1 MRKKISA
8 LLLSVALCITVMPAT
23 GFASEFTDQNETA
36 DEMALQTQAGDEE
49 IPFAGDAEESQETE
63 ITATPTEKPEITKAP
78 MPTAGPEITKAPM
91 PTAGPEI
98 TTTPMPTFGPEVT
111 TIPEPTTGPEATAT
125 PMPTVPSTPKPI
137 SVKWKAAKWL
147 NSTAAQLTMNTNT
160 DGVCYYKWIYDTEPR
175 PVLDDSSFSV
185 LTRANN
191 SFKISLKGL
200 KENKSVIVYLQIA
213 GADGRRSKIWHLT
226 LDQKNRPTP
235 TPTPAQNR
243 PTPTPAQNRPTPTPA
258 HTPVVPKVSDS
269 VVKGL
274 DSPLKFTP
282 GKFYNFSVIGAG
294 TTNSKPGEGD
304 VRWVPKYWSTSAN
317 PSGSQKNTSWKIG
330 SARGIATAGTYNLYV
345 FFQKQVYKKTAWK
358 ATNTI
363 SSVNYQFR
371 SAALSQAELKQPV
384 LNGTYNGTTGIVVK
398 WKNVSGVSGYK
409 IYRKDG
415 SSTKWTN
422 IATVKGSSTSS
433 YADRS
438 VKHGT
443 TYTYTVRAYKSSLL
457 SSYDKT
463 GTKIVRL
470 AAPVPYNPYSKA
482 SGQLTS
488 KWKKISAVSGY
499 QVQYA
504 TSKSFSGVKTVST
517 TATAKTVS
525 GLKKGSTYYVR
536 IRAYKKISGKTYYS
550 AWSST
555 KSIKTRK

>member
-78 MPTAGPEITKAPM
+78 IPTVGPEITKAPM

-125 PMPTVPSTPKPI
+125 PMPTVPPTPKPI
-137 SVKWKAAKWL
+137 SVKLEAAKWL
-147 NSTAAQLTMNTNT
+147 NSTAAQLTMNTDT

-191 SFKISLKGL
+191 NFKISLKGL
-200 KENKSVIVYLQIA
+200 KENKPVIVYLQIA
-213 GADGRRSKIWHLT
+213 GKDGRRSKIWRLT
-226 LDQKNRPTP
+226 LNQK
-235 TPTPAQNR
+235 NR
-243 PTPTPAQNRPTPTPA
+243 PTPTPAQNRLTPTPA

-330 SARGIATAGTYNLYV
+330 SARGIATARTYNLYV

-371 SAALSQAELKQPV
+371 SAALSQAESKQPV

>member
-78 MPTAGPEITKAPM
+78 IPTVGPEITKAPM

-125 PMPTVPSTPKPI
+125 PMPTVPPTPKPI
-137 SVKWKAAKWL
+137 SVKLEAAKWL
-147 NSTAAQLTMNTNT
+147 NSTAAQLTMNTDT

-191 SFKISLKGL
+191 NFKISLKGL
-200 KENKSVIVYLQIA
+200 KENKPVIVYLQIA
-213 GADGRRSKIWHLT
+213 GKDGRRSKIWRLT
-226 LDQKNRPTP
+226 LNQK
-235 TPTPAQNR
+235 NR

-317 PSGSQKNTSWKIG
+317 PSGSQKNISWKIG

-371 SAALSQAELKQPV
+371 SAALSQAESKQPV

-504 TSKSFSGVKTVST
+504 TSKSFSGVETVST

>member
-8 LLLSVALCITVMPAT
+8 LLLSAALCVTVMPAT
-23 GFASEFTDQNETA
+23 GFAAEFTDQTETA
-36 DEMALQTQAGDEE
+36 DEIALQTQ
-49 IPFAGDAEESQETE
+49 AGDAEESQETE
-63 ITATPTEKPEITKAP
+63 ITATPTAGPGVTETPTPTAGPEVTETP
-78 MPTAGPEITKAPM
+78 MPTAGPEVTEVPTPTTEPGVTSVPM
-91 PTAGPEI
+91 PAVTVIA
-98 TTTPMPTFGPEVT
+98 TPT
-111 TIPEPTTGPEATAT
+111 PEP
-125 PMPTVPSTPKPI
+125 I
-137 SVKWKAAKWL
+137 SIDYQTSRWL
-147 NSTAAQLTMNTNT
+147 GSTAAELTFNTNV
-160 DGVCYYKWIYDTEPR
+160 DGVCYYKWIYDTDTR
-175 PVLDDSSFSV
+175 PVLDGSSFCV
-185 LTRANN
+185 ETVAYQD
-191 SFKISLKGL
+191 FKISLKNI
-200 KENKSVIVYLQIA
+200 KENKPVIVYLRIE
-213 GADGRRSKIWHLT
+213 GTDGRSSKIWHLT

-235 TPTPAQNR
+235 TP
-243 PTPTPAQNRPTPTPA
+243 A
-258 HTPVVPKVSDS
+258 HTPVVPNVSDS
-269 VVKGL
+269 VVRGL
-274 DSPLKFTP
+274 ESPLKFTP
-282 GKFYNFSVIGAG
+282 NTFYDFSVIGAG
-294 TTNSKPGEGD
+294 STNSKPGEGD
-304 VRWVPKYWSTSAN
+304 VKWVPLYWSTSAN
-317 PSGSQKNTSWKIG
+317 PTYREQHSVWKIG
-330 SARGIATAGTYNLYV
+330 STAGIKKAATYNMYI
-345 FFQKQVYKKTAWK
+345 FFQKYIYTSKKWK
-358 ATNTI
+358 ATDTI
-363 SSVNYQFR
+363 NSMKYQFR
-371 SAALSQAELKQPV
+371 SAAISQTAPKQPA
-384 LNGTYNGTTGIVVK
+384 LNGAYNGTTGIVVK
-398 WKNVSGVSGYK
+398 WKIVSGVSGYK

-415 SSTKWTN
+415 SSTKWNN

-457 SSYDKT
+457 SNYDKT

-504 TSKSFSGVKTVST
+504 TSKSFSGAKTVST

>member
-78 MPTAGPEITKAPM
+78 MPTAGPEIT
-91 PTAGPEI
+91 
-98 TTTPMPTFGPEVT
+98 TTPMPTFGPEVT

-125 PMPTVPSTPKPI
+125 PMPTVPPTPKPI

-147 NSTAAQLTMNTNT
+147 NSTAAQLTMNTDT

-191 SFKISLKGL
+191 NFKISLKGL
-200 KENKSVIVYLQIA
+200 KENKPVIVYLQIA

-243 PTPTPAQNRPTPTPA
+243 PTPTPAQNRLTPTPA

-330 SARGIATAGTYNLYV
+330 SARGIATARTYNLYV
-345 FFQKQVYKKTAWK
+345 FFQKQVYKKNSLESNQYHK
-358 ATNTI
+358 FCEL
-363 SSVNYQFR
+363 SVPF
-371 SAALSQAELKQPV
+371 
-384 LNGTYNGTTGIVVK
+384 
-398 WKNVSGVSGYK
+398 
-409 IYRKDG
+409 
-415 SSTKWTN
+415 
-422 IATVKGSSTSS
+422 
-433 YADRS
+433 
-438 VKHGT
+438 
-443 TYTYTVRAYKSSLL
+443 
-457 SSYDKT
+457 
-463 GTKIVRL
+463 
-470 AAPVPYNPYSKA
+470 
-482 SGQLTS
+482 
-488 KWKKISAVSGY
+488 
-499 QVQYA
+499 
-504 TSKSFSGVKTVST
+504 
-517 TATAKTVS
+517 
-525 GLKKGSTYYVR
+525 GSTFPGR
-536 IRAYKKISGKTYYS
+536 IETA
-550 AWSST
+550 SSERN
-555 KSIKTRK
+555 I

>member
-1 MRKKISA
+1 M
-8 LLLSVALCITVMPAT
+8 L
-23 GFASEFTDQNETA
+23 
-36 DEMALQTQAGDEE
+36 
-49 IPFAGDAEESQETE
+49 
-63 ITATPTEKPEITKAP
+63 
-78 MPTAGPEITKAPM
+78 
-91 PTAGPEI
+91 
-98 TTTPMPTFGPEVT
+98 
-111 TIPEPTTGPEATAT
+111 
-125 PMPTVPSTPKPI
+125 
-137 SVKWKAAKWL
+137 
-147 NSTAAQLTMNTNT
+147 
-160 DGVCYYKWIYDTEPR
+160 
-175 PVLDDSSFSV
+175 
-185 LTRANN
+185 
-191 SFKISLKGL
+191 
-200 KENKSVIVYLQIA
+200 
-213 GADGRRSKIWHLT
+213 
-226 LDQKNRPTP
+226 
-235 TPTPAQNR
+235 
-243 PTPTPAQNRPTPTPA
+243 
-258 HTPVVPKVSDS
+258 
-269 VVKGL
+269 
-274 DSPLKFTP
+274 
-282 GKFYNFSVIGAG
+282 
-294 TTNSKPGEGD
+294 
-304 VRWVPKYWSTSAN
+304 
-317 PSGSQKNTSWKIG
+317 
-330 SARGIATAGTYNLYV
+330 
-345 FFQKQVYKKTAWK
+345 
-358 ATNTI
+358 
-363 SSVNYQFR
+363 FR
-371 SAALSQAELKQPV
+371 S
-384 LNGTYNGTTGIVVK
+384 
-398 WKNVSGVSGYK
+398 SGYK

>member
-78 MPTAGPEITKAPM
+78 MPTAGPEIT
-91 PTAGPEI
+91 T
-98 TTTPMPTFGPEVT
+98 
-111 TIPEPTTGPEATAT
+111 T
-125 PMPTVPSTPKPI
+125 PMPTVPPTPKPI

-147 NSTAAQLTMNTNT
+147 NSTAAQLTMNTDT

-191 SFKISLKGL
+191 NFKISLKGL
-200 KENKSVIVYLQIA
+200 KENKPVIVYLQIA

-243 PTPTPAQNRPTPTPA
+243 LTPTPAQNRLTPTPA

-317 PSGSQKNTSWKIG
+317 PSGSQKNISWKIG
-330 SARGIATAGTYNLYV
+330 SARGIATARTYNLYV

-371 SAALSQAELKQPV
+371 SAALSQAESKQPV

>member
-78 MPTAGPEITKAPM
+78 IPTVGPEITKAPM

-125 PMPTVPSTPKPI
+125 PMPTVPPTPKPI
-137 SVKWKAAKWL
+137 SVKLEAAKWL
-147 NSTAAQLTMNTNT
+147 NSTAAQLTMHTNT

-191 SFKISLKGL
+191 NFKISLKGL
-200 KENKSVIVYLQIA
+200 KENKPVIVYLQIA
-213 GADGRRSKIWHLT
+213 GADGRRSKIWRLK
-226 LDQKNRPTP
+226 LDQK
-235 TPTPAQNR
+235 NR

-363 SSVNYQFR
+363 SSMNYQFR
-371 SAALSQAELKQPV
+371 SAALSQAESKQPV

-415 SSTKWTN
+415 NSTKWTN

-457 SSYDKT
+457 SSCDKT

>member
-78 MPTAGPEITKAPM
+78 IPTVGPEITKAPM
-91 PTAGPEI
+91 PTARPEI

-111 TIPEPTTGPEATAT
+111 TIPEPKSGPEATAT
-125 PMPTVPSTPKPI
+125 PMPTVPPTPKPI
-137 SVKWKAAKWL
+137 SVKLEAAKWL
-147 NSTAAQLTMNTNT
+147 NSTAAQLTMNTDT

-191 SFKISLKGL
+191 NFKISLKGL
-200 KENKSVIVYLQIA
+200 KENKPVIVYLQIA
-213 GADGRRSKIWHLT
+213 GKDGRRSKIWRLT
-226 LDQKNRPTP
+226 LNQK
-235 TPTPAQNR
+235 NR

-371 SAALSQAELKQPV
+371 SAALSQAESKQPV

-415 SSTKWTN
+415 NSTKWTN

-457 SSYDKT
+457 SSCDKT

>member
-78 MPTAGPEITKAPM
+78 MPTAGPEIT
-91 PTAGPEI
+91 
-98 TTTPMPTFGPEVT
+98 TTPMPTFGPEVT

-125 PMPTVPSTPKPI
+125 PMPTVPPTPKPI

-147 NSTAAQLTMNTNT
+147 NSTAAQLTMNTDT

-191 SFKISLKGL
+191 NFKISLKGL
-200 KENKSVIVYLQIA
+200 KENKPVIVYLQIA

-226 LDQKNRPTP
+226 LDQKNRH
-235 TPTPAQNR
+235 
-243 PTPTPAQNRPTPTPA
+243 TPTPA

-317 PSGSQKNTSWKIG
+317 PSGSQKNISWKIG
-330 SARGIATAGTYNLYV
+330 SARGIATARTYNLYV

-371 SAALSQAELKQPV
+371 SAALSQAESKQPV

>member
-78 MPTAGPEITKAPM
+78 MPTAGPE
-91 PTAGPEI
+91 
-98 TTTPMPTFGPEVT
+98 VT

-125 PMPTVPSTPKPI
+125 PMPTVPPTPKPI

-147 NSTAAQLTMNTNT
+147 NSTAAQLTMNTDT

-191 SFKISLKGL
+191 NFKISLKGL
-200 KENKSVIVYLQIA
+200 KENKPVIVYLQIA

-243 PTPTPAQNRPTPTPA
+243 PTPTPAQNRLTPTPA

-330 SARGIATAGTYNLYV
+330 SARGIATARTYNLYV

-371 SAALSQAELKQPV
+371 SAALSQAESKQPV

-398 WKNVSGVSGYK
+398 WKNVSEVSGYK

>member
-78 MPTAGPEITKAPM
+78 MPTAGPEIT
-91 PTAGPEI
+91 
-98 TTTPMPTFGPEVT
+98 TTPMPTFGPEVT

-125 PMPTVPSTPKPI
+125 PMPTVPPTPKPI

-147 NSTAAQLTMNTNT
+147 NSTAAQLTMNTDT

-185 LTRANN
+185 LTRASNN
-191 SFKISLKGL
+191 FKISLKGL
-200 KENKSVIVYLQIA
+200 KENKPVIVYLQIA

-226 LDQKNRPTP
+226 LDQK
-235 TPTPAQNR
+235 
-243 PTPTPAQNRPTPTPA
+243 NRPTPTPA

-330 SARGIATAGTYNLYV
+330 SARGIATARTYNLYV

-371 SAALSQAELKQPV
+371 SAALSQVESKQPV

>member
-78 MPTAGPEITKAPM
+78 IPTVGPEITKAPM
-91 PTAGPEI
+91 PTARPEI

-125 PMPTVPSTPKPI
+125 PMPTVPPTPKPI
-137 SVKWKAAKWL
+137 SVKLEAAKWL
-147 NSTAAQLTMNTNT
+147 NSTAAQLTMNTDT

-191 SFKISLKGL
+191 NFKISLKGL
-200 KENKSVIVYLQIA
+200 KENKPVIVYLQIA
-213 GADGRRSKIWHLT
+213 GKDGRRSKIWRLT
-226 LDQKNRPTP
+226 LNQK
-235 TPTPAQNR
+235 NR

-371 SAALSQAELKQPV
+371 SAALSQAESKQPV

-415 SSTKWTN
+415 NSTKWTN

-504 TSKSFSGVKTVST
+504 TSKSFSGVETVST